1 MVNSILN
8 TGLIRLAF
16 RHVFP
21 RHLAGERMSS
31 SDGGKRD
38 LLHVFNTLSADL
50 GPRT

>member
-1 MVNSILN
+1 MINSILN
-8 TGLIRLAF
+8 TGLIRLAS

-21 RHLAGERMSS
+21 QHLAGERMS

-50 GPRT
+50 GPWT